1 MQLVEIRSE
10 FHSLIDKIN
19 DPGILEQFYNA
30 LNSSVD
36 KSSGVWASLMDEQKQ
51 GVLDAYQESENN
63 ENLIPLTDIL
73 NRQPL

>member
-1 MQLVEIRSE
+1 MELVELKSE

-36 KSSGVWASLMDEQKQ
+36 KRSTVWDTLTDEQKQ
-51 GVLDAYQESENN
+51 GVLDAYEESESD
-63 ENLIPLTDIL
+63 ENLIPLADIIT
-73 NRQPL
+73 R